1 MVSENTNDYDDPEA
15 VVTFLW
21 AWNRVARPALRKL
34 YRKLDGYV
42 SLAFGCLI
50 ELAGLVAG
58 ISAATWTI
66 RYVLST
72 PISFLLKLAIL
83 PTGTILSF
91 ALCFV
96 IPITIASLNK
106 HKARGDPQSEALAL
120 RQRERWLNRELK
132 ANQERQVEID
142 KTMIEKRHETQ
153 NRSHDRGQ
161 N

>member
-1 MVSENTNDYDDPEA
+1 MSRVKMDKKPNNIESVRFLENIKKYCKLDSSKELIIYA
-15 VVTFLW
+15 LV
-21 AWNRVARPALRKL
+21 RPALRKL

-91 ALCFV
+91 TLCFV
-96 IPITIASLNK
+96 IPTWIGGLIK
-106 HKARGDPQSEALAL
+106 
-120 RQRERWLNRELK
+120 
-132 ANQERQVEID
+132 D
-142 KTMIEKRHETQ
+142 KP
-153 NRSHDRGQ
+153 
-161 N
+161 